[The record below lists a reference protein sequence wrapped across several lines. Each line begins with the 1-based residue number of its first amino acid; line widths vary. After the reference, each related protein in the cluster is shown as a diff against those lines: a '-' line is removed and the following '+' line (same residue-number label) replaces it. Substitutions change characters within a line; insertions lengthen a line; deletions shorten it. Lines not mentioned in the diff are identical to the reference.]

1 MALLKYTICIE
12 CLLSKSNHCICSE
25 NPKSYSGIAY
35 CFIHEDENHENNFK
49 PHACQTPKRVNNA
62 KHLLGK
68 CALFGLSF
76 FKDAEKAKTLHRDMN
91 GRGNANSFSETNG
104 TLLASVNLSPQIGVY
119 DEIDAKS
126 HFNFFEYVGVNLFDN
141 IKNKEII

>member
-12 CLLSKSNHCICSE
+12 CLLGKSNNCICPE

-49 PHACQTPKRVNNA
+49 PHACQTPSRVHNA
-62 KHLLGK
+62 KHLSKK
-68 CALFGLSF
+68 CEFFGLSF
-76 FKDAEKAKTLHRDMN
+76 YVNAEKAKEAHKYFN
-91 GRGNANSFSETNG
+91 GRTNFSEANG
-104 TLLASVNLSPQIGVY
+104 TLLASVNLSPQIGIY